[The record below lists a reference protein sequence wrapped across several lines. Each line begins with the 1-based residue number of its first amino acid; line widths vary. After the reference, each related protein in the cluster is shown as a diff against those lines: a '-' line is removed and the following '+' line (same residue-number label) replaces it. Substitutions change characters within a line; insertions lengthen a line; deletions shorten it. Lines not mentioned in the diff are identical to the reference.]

1 MHQDEADL
9 SVKEKV
15 EKQESI
21 IPRSAKAEEMPEA
34 VNKILNPAT
43 RVGCL
48 LMGNTCLVA
57 QRNLLQSIFQVLK
70 QEHKGCF
77 MAPSRWTPE
86 PCTAY

>member
-1 MHQDEADL
+1 MVLKTHQDEADL
-9 SVKEKV
+9 GVKEKA

-43 RVGCL
+43 RVCY
-48 LMGNTCLVA
+48 LMIVNTCLVA

-70 QEHKGCF
+70 
-77 MAPSRWTPE
+77 
-86 PCTAY
+86 